1 MHGHK
6 EGPRKKGNVFYT
18 STAVAYR
25 HIKFGW
31 RQPGQFW
38 QGIASLPEAGGW
50 PEVYRDTIH
59 AYREGYDDFGL
70 EHGITC
76 AIEEFTPWCH
86 GLDAGLA
93 VGDILRDEPL
103 PLGIESLAERV
114 NSTPAGLAAAVWLY
128 WHEHDGAD
136 GADVLRALGVLS

>member
-6 EGPRKKGNVFYT
+6 EGPRKKDDVFHT

-25 HIKFGW
+25 HLKFGW

-38 QGIASLPEAGGW
+38 HGVAGLPEAGGW
-50 PEVYRDTIH
+50 PEIYRNTIR

-76 AIEEFTPWCH
+76 AIEEFSPWRM

-93 VGDILRDEPL
+93 VGDILRDEPQPAGL
-103 PLGIESLAERV
+103 DLLAAQL
-114 NSTPAGLAAAVWLY
+114 NDTPAGLAAAVLRY

-136 GADVLRALGVLS
+136 GAEVLEALGLL

>member
-1 MHGHK
+1 MI
-6 EGPRKKGNVFYT
+6 YT

-25 HIKFGW
+25 HLKFGW
-31 RQPGQFW
+31 RQPGRFW
-38 QGIASLPEAGGW
+38 NGIASLPEAGGW

-59 AYREGYDDFGL
+59 AYREGNDDYGA

-76 AIEEFTPWCH
+76 AIEEFTPYRM

-103 PLGIESLAERV
+103 PLGIESLAKRV
-114 NSTPAGLAAAVWLY
+114 REIFCGRAAAVWLY
-128 WHEHDGAD
+128 WHEHDCAD
-136 GADVLRALGVLS
+136 GGADVLRGLGLL

>member
-1 MHGHK
+1 M
-6 EGPRKKGNVFYT
+6 FYT

-25 HIKFGW
+25 HLKFGW
-31 RQPGQFW
+31 RQPGRFW
-38 QGIASLPEAGGW
+38 NGIASLPEAGGW

-59 AYREGYDDFGL
+59 AYREGNDY
-70 EHGITC
+70 
-76 AIEEFTPWCH
+76 H

-103 PLGIESLAERV
+103 PMGIEPLAERV
-114 NSTPAGLAAAVWLY
+114 TDTPAGLSAAVWLY

-136 GADVLRALGVLS
+136 GADVLRGLGLLS